1 MNMIQKI
8 SNDFLITI
16 YKKAKALNVNN
27 SYFITLLE
35 VEMQNRNLMSKY
47 FYIK

>member
-1 MNMIQKI
+1 MIQRI

-16 YKKAKALNVNN
+16 YKKAKALNVN

-35 VEMQNRNLMSKY
+35 VEMRNRNLVSKSL
-47 FYIK
+47 YIK